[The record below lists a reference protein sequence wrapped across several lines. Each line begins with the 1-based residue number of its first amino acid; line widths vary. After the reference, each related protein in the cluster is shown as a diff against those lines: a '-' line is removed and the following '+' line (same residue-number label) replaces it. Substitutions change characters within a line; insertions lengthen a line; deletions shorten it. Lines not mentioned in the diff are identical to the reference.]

1 MSGVNLLQDFV
12 SPTTLP
18 TTMAPIFKEEDN
30 VFVQTQRLEEISE
43 EENYGT
49 ASASPDQEFQLEA
62 GTVNLTVQPFA
73 LEFCNARERK
83 LSLKQRE
90 ISALMCQLPEAQKKF
105 QALCEAASEAA
116 KEGVRLLDGVK
127 WSQPISSSKN
137 YKINLELAVYNKT
150 AYLALVSFFRPD
162 KMRALAEMEDV
173 QPGSEKKITQF
184 FEQLRKKTE
193 GESAD
198 DGWARTRSAFRIRIH
213 EIDKLMDFVI
223 ANMI

>member
-1 MSGVNLLQDFV
+1 
-12 SPTTLP
+12 
-18 TTMAPIFKEEDN
+18 MAPIFKEEDD

-43 EENYGT
+43 EISEEENHGT

-105 QALCEAASEAA
+105 QALCEAAQ
-116 KEGVRLLDGVK
+116 EGVRHLDGVK

-184 FEQLRKKTE
+184 FEQLRKKRE